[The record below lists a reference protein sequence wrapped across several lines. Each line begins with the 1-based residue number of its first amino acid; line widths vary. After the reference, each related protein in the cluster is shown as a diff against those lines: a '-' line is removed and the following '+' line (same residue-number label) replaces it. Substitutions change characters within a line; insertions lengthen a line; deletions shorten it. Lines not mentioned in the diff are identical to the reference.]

1 MPRRPVLELT
11 CAALL
16 CVGLQGSAAPLF
28 PAGFLASF
36 RWVTDD
42 PRLGGL
48 SAIEVADDGL
58 RFVALSDRG
67 AVTEGVFLRDAEGRI
82 TGIEAPPMR
91 LLKGE
96 GEAPL
101 RPGRSDSEGLAW
113 AADGTLYVSFE
124 GVARVLAYEGIDGSA
139 RNLPRP
145 DAFRRLQENS
155 SLEALAIAPDGRL
168 FTLPERSGRED
179 RPFPVWVFD
188 GQWTQPFDLPRDGV
202 FLPVAAD
209 FGPDGRFYL
218 LERDFRG
225 LGGFASRV
233 RAFALGPEGLGQ
245 GEVILQTD
253 PGTHDNLE
261 GLSVWQDAGGSIR
274 LTMVSDDNFKFYLR
288 QEVVEYV
295 VPAAQPVDA
304 APATN

>member
-1 MPRRPVLELT
+1 MPRRPGLGLT
-11 CAALL
+11 SAALL
-16 CVGLQGSAAPLF
+16 CVGLQGSAAPVF
-28 PAGFLASF
+28 PAGFLSAY

-48 SAIEVADDGL
+48 SAIEVSDDGS

-67 AVTEGVFLRDAEGRI
+67 AVTEGAFLRDAAGII
-82 TGIEAPPMR
+82 TGIDAPPMR

-101 RPGRSDSEGLAW
+101 KAGRSDSEGLAW
-113 AADGTLYVSFE
+113 AADGTVYVSFE
-124 GVARVLAYEGIDGSA
+124 GVARVLAYDGIDASA
-139 RNLPRP
+139 RNLPRAP
-145 DAFRRLQENS
+145 AFRGLQENS
-155 SLEALAIAPDGRL
+155 SLEALAIAADGRL
-168 FTLPERSGRED
+168 YTLPERSGRED
-179 RPFPVWVFD
+179 RPFPVWVHD
-188 GQWTQPFDLPRDGV
+188 GDWSQPFTIPRDGA

-233 RAFALGPEGLGQ
+233 RAFDLAPDGFGT

-261 GLSVWQDAGGSIR
+261 GLSVWQDAGGNIR

-295 VPAAQPVDA
+295 IPAALGVDA
-304 APATN
+304 LPVTN